1 MKKCIGVH
9 KIAAAAVTLGIMV
22 VVTACG
28 SGRDYDSP
36 TGGPIE
42 IERSQLNISV
52 SNRSGAGLN
61 DVKLEVFPVGRQM
74 VFSAT
79 IYRLESEATNRFSL
93 GELRGSDGT
102 PFNQRV
108 HRPESIRVTARGTG
122 GDDAYEIEVA
132 WE

>member
-1 MKKCIGVH
+1 MTKCVGVY
-9 KIAAAAVTLGIMV
+9 KIAAAVFTLGIMV

-52 SNRSGAGLN
+52 TNRTGTGLN

-74 VFSAT
+74 VFSAMV
-79 IYRLESEATNRFSL
+79 YRLESEATNRFSL
-93 GELRGSDGT
+93 GTLRGSDGT

-108 HRPESIRVTARGTG
+108 HRPESIRVTGTG
-122 GDDAYEIEVA
+122 TVGDDMYEIEIA

>member
-1 MKKCIGVH
+1 MTKWVGVY
-9 KIAAAAVTLGIMV
+9 KIAAAVFTLGIMV

-36 TGGPIE
+36 PGGPIE

-52 SNRSGAGLN
+52 TNRTGTALN

-74 VFSAT
+74 VFSAMV
-79 IYRLESEATNRFSL
+79 YRLESEATNRFSL
-93 GELRGSDGT
+93 GSLRGSDGT

-108 HRPESIRVTARGTG
+108 HRPESIRVTGTG
-122 GDDAYEIEVA
+122 SVGDDTYEIEIA

>member
-1 MKKCIGVH
+1 MKKCVDVH
-9 KIAAAAVTLGIMV
+9 KISAAAVILGIMV

-28 SGRDYDSP
+28 PGREYDSP

-52 SNRSGAGLN
+52 SNHSGTGLN
-61 DVKLEVFPVGRQM
+61 DLKLEVFPVGRQM

-108 HRPESIRVTARGTG
+108 HRPESIRVTGTG
-122 GDDAYEIEVA
+122 TAGDDTYEIEVA

>member
-1 MKKCIGVH
+1 MTKCVDVY
-9 KIAAAAVTLGIMV
+9 KIAAAALILGIMV

-28 SGRDYDSP
+28 SGGDYDSP

-52 SNRSGAGLN
+52 TNHSGTGLN

-79 IYRLESEATNRFSL
+79 VYRLESEATNRFSL
-93 GELRGSDGT
+93 GQLRGSDGT

-108 HRPESIRVTARGTG
+108 HRPQSIRVTATGTG

>member
-1 MKKCIGVH
+1 MTKCVGVY
-9 KIAAAAVTLGIMV
+9 KIAAAVFTLGIMV

-52 SNRSGAGLN
+52 TNRPGTGLN

-74 VFSAT
+74 VFSAMV
-79 IYRLESEATNRFSL
+79 YRLESEATNRFSL
-93 GELRGSDGT
+93 GTLRGSDGP

-108 HRPESIRVTARGTG
+108 HRPESIRVTGTG
-122 GDDAYEIEVA
+122 SVGDDTYEIEIA